1 MEMPFPEP
9 IRCKAAVCRSAGE
22 PLLIEEVVVAPPR
35 AHEVRVKIICS
46 SLCFSDVSRWRLR
59 EFPAVFPTILGH
71 EAIGVVESVGEE
83 VEEVAAG
90 DTVMPVFLADC
101 RDCVDCRSERSNMCS
116 RLPFRPLTGM
126 PRDGTTRFTDAA
138 GAPVYHYLTVSS
150 FSQYTVVDVTNVV
163 KVSAELP
170 PEKICVLSC
179 GFSTGFGAAWKVANV
194 DPGSTV
200 AVFGLGTIGL
210 AVVEGARLQGA
221 GRIIGVDSNPDKFE
235 VGKRLG
241 LTDFINPNDIG
252 HRSIN
257 EVIKEMTDGGADYCF
272 ECIGLAS
279 VMLEAYR
286 SSRSGWGKTVILGV
300 EKNMSPITIDS
311 KEILCGKTIIGSAF
325 GGLKSKTHIPIL
337 IDKYLNK
344 ELHLDEFVTHEVGL
358 DEINKAFE
366 LLIEGKCIRCV
377 IWMDK

>member
-1 MEMPFPEP
+1 MPFPEP
-9 IRCKAAVCRSAGE
+9 IRCKAAVCRAGGE
-22 PLLIEEVVVAPPR
+22 PLRIEEVVVAPPR

-46 SLCFSDVSRWRLR
+46 SLCYSDVSFWRHR
-59 EFPAVFPTILGH
+59 EFPAVFPRIFGH
-71 EAIGVVESVGEE
+71 EAIGLVESVGEE

-90 DTVMPVFLADC
+90 DTVMPVFLPDC

-116 RLPFRPLTGM
+116 RLPLRMLTGM

-138 GAPVYHYLTVSS
+138 GEPVHHFLTVSS
-150 FSQYTVVDVTNVV
+150 FSQYTVLDVANVV
-163 KVSAELP
+163 KVSSELP

-200 AVFGLGTIGL
+200 AVFGLGTLGL
-210 AVVEGARLQGA
+210 AAVEGARLQGA
-221 GRIIGVDSNPDKFE
+221 GRIIGVDLNPNKFD

-241 LTDFINPNDIG
+241 LTDFVNPNDIG
-252 HRSIN
+252 DRSIN
-257 EVIKEMTDGGADYCF
+257 EVIKEMTNGGADYCF

-279 VMLEAYR
+279 MMLEAYQ
-286 SSRSGWGKTVILGV
+286 SSRVGWGKTIILGV

-311 KEILCGKTIIGSAF
+311 TEILYGKTIIGSVF

-337 IDKYLNK
+337 INKYLNK
-344 ELHLDEFVTHEVGL
+344 VYNIFKYQT
-358 DEINKAFE
+358 N
-366 LLIEGKCIRCV
+366 
-377 IWMDK
+377 

>member
-1 MEMPFPEP
+1 M
-9 IRCKAAVCRSAGE
+9 
-22 PLLIEEVVVAPPR
+22 APPR

-46 SLCFSDVSRWRLR
+46 SLCYSDVSFWRHR
-59 EFPAVFPTILGH
+59 EFPAVFPRIFGH
-71 EAIGVVESVGEE
+71 EAIGLVESVGEE

-90 DTVMPVFLADC
+90 DTVMPVFLPDC

-116 RLPFRPLTGM
+116 RLPLRMLTGM

-138 GAPVYHYLTVSS
+138 GEPVHHFLTVSS
-150 FSQYTVVDVTNVV
+150 FSQYTVLDVANVV
-163 KVSAELP
+163 KVSSELP

-200 AVFGLGTIGL
+200 AVFGLGTLGL
-210 AVVEGARLQGA
+210 AAVEGARLQGA
-221 GRIIGVDSNPDKFE
+221 GRIIGVDLNPNKFD

-241 LTDFINPNDIG
+241 LTDFVNPNDIG
-252 HRSIN
+252 DRSIN
-257 EVIKEMTDGGADYCF
+257 EVIKEMTNGGADYCF

-279 VMLEAYR
+279 MMLEAYQ
-286 SSRSGWGKTVILGV
+286 SSRVGWGKTIILGV

-311 KEILCGKTIIGSAF
+311 TEILYGKTIIGSVF

-337 IDKYLNK
+337 INKYLNK